1 MKSHG
6 FNMKMRQVACMK
18 IMRLISA
25 TEKMDAILKINFS
38 SQNKIS
44 KQFCRLQSIYY
55 SESFIT
61 KSEIHIIITKSLLL
75 FLYLLV
81 KPTTD

>member
-6 FNMKMRQVACMK
+6 FNVKMRQVACMK

-25 TEKMDAILKINFS
+25 TEKIDAILKINFS

-44 KQFCRLQSIYY
+44 KQFCQMQSIIL
-55 SESFIT
+55 SLSLPSLRFI
-61 KSEIHIIITKSLLL
+61 L
-75 FLYLLV
+75 
-81 KPTTD
+81 

>member
-6 FNMKMRQVACMK
+6 FNMKMRPVASMK

-44 KQFCRLQSIYY
+44 KQFCQLQSI
-55 SESFIT
+55 IL
-61 KSEIHIIITKSLLL
+61 SLS
-75 FLYLLV
+75 
-81 KPTTD
+81 

>member
-6 FNMKMRQVACMK
+6 FNMKMKQVACMK

-44 KQFCRLQSIYY
+44 KQFCQLQSI
-55 SESFIT
+55 IL
-61 KSEIHIIITKSLLL
+61 SLS
-75 FLYLLV
+75 
-81 KPTTD
+81 